1 MVQIIYIMNNGILQ
15 LSNTRYD
22 DGVFNILRS
31 HCQLV
36 SNSQLHR
43 LEIPKDCSTCPFPR
57 SLDVCWLKLT
67 CSIASISPFFAG
79 PGMTTLRWEPIASAI
94 LSQFWVGWNYGGSF
108 CIDKKKHCC
117 FTMSRT
123 SWSFAGYNLQLE
135 QVIIKL
141 LLFSRWGHR
150 CHYKCLAV
158 QNAHPWWKHLNS
170 SRMILQWH
178 FPDVMFQGLLL
189 INSLTRTISN
199 MTVWGCS
206 LEFIE
211 SFGRKTKNKPESER
225 PIHTMTENSQSHQT
239 EKKKN

>member
-158 QNAHPWWKHLNS
+158 QNAPSLMKTSELFQDDSSVTLPRCHVPRSSADQFPHPHYFKHDRL
-170 SRMILQWH
+170 RL
-178 FPDVMFQGLLL
+178 
-189 INSLTRTISN
+189 
-199 MTVWGCS
+199 
-206 LEFIE
+206 FI
-211 SFGRKTKNKPESER
+211 GVYRKFRQKN
-225 PIHTMTENSQSHQT
+225 
-239 EKKKN
+239 